1 MKKILFLLFAL
12 LVAHVSAFADEVQF
26 TASAPGAVVKG
37 EQFRVSYTV
46 TTQKVKEF
54 RAPSFEGFEV
64 LMGPSSSRSSSTSIV
79 NGEVTSTS
87 TITYTYILMG
97 VKEGKYSIPGASIVA
112 DGDSKTSN
120 SLKIK
125 ELPPDQTTGNGQQTG
140 RGQGRA
146 SGASANGQISN
157 NDLFITATV
166 NKTNAYEQ
174 EAILLTYKVY
184 FTVNLRE
191 LEIKMPDLKG
201 FLTQEVE
208 LQRGQATLEHYQGR
222 NYNTIVWSQY
232 VLFPQQA
239 GKLEIPSINFDAT
252 VAVRTQRSIDP
263 LDMFF
268 NGGVDVRKTISTPKL
283 TVNVTPLPT
292 GKPASFAGGVGEFDL
307 KSSITTTELK
317 ANEAVTLK
325 LEISGVGNMKL
336 VSTPDVDFP
345 QDFETYDPKVDNK
358 FSLTRNG
365 LSGKKVIE
373 YLAIPRHAGTFTI
386 PPVEFSYFD
395 LKTKSYKT
403 LTTEPYELN
412 VAKGESLFAQQS
424 DLNRAKQL
432 INQEQYLDGAKL
444 LRPLA
449 DGGNAEAQEL
459 AAWLF
464 FSGKGVT
471 ASDEQ
476 GVKYATM
483 ATEQGRSW
491 ALSMLITYYS
501 SNSQKEKAIE
511 VFGKYAIQSLEMGIG
526 LIRDMDRELLL
537 TIVGG
542 YFNQRMNDLGITDG
556 EVFIEKLY
564 EINPIEGE
572 MFMELS
578 IVSRGNDE
586 EYYNLLANNLNQNGI
601 SSLGY
606 AILAKMSFEGRGV
619 LLNHRQGLIYANKAA
634 ENNSHMGTYLL
645 TKYEKMRI
653 PGYFYS
659 NAVLFDINDVNKGMV
674 FSRTTVDCTW
684 KNIKKNLQ
692 QMEKYMRVP
701 TMEEAKEMM
710 PYYCWSKDMKAGETI
725 TIWTVRLVLAEVY
738 YWQTYD
744 HKGNLIKEE
753 PRHNYVGS
761 AFNGNATLLTVWQTN
776 L

>member
-12 LVAHVSAFADEVQF
+12 LIANVSAIADEVQF
-26 TASAPGAVVKG
+26 TASAPSAVVKG

-46 TTQKVKEF
+46 TTQKVKDF

-64 LMGPSSSRSSSTSIV
+64 LMGPSTARSSSRNIDIDG
-79 NGEVTSTS
+79 NMTSTS

-97 VKEGKYSIPGASIVA
+97 VKEGEYSIPGASVVA
-112 DGDSKTSN
+112 NGDSKTSN

-125 ELPPDQTTGNGQQTG
+125 VLPPDQTTGNGQQAG

-146 SGASANGQISN
+146 SGDSATGQISN

-166 NKTNAYEQ
+166 NKTNVYEQ

-208 LQRGQATLEHYQGR
+208 LQRGQPTLEHYQGR

-252 VAVRTQRSIDP
+252 VAVRTQRNIDP
-263 LDMFF
+263 FDMFF
-268 NGGVDVRKTISTPKL
+268 NGGSSYVDVRKTISTPKL

-336 VSTPDVDFP
+336 ISTPDVAFP

-412 VAKGESLFAQQS
+412 VAKGEGGSDQVVTSFTNKEDVRLIGQDIRYIKTGDVRLMLKGQFLFGTWLYFLWYMVPLVLLVAVIIIYRK
-424 DLNRAKQL
+424 RAIENANVTKVRNKNANKMAVKRL
-432 INQEQYLDGAKL
+432 KVAAKL
-444 LRPLA
+444 LK
-449 DGGNAEAQEL
+449 EAKQEAFYEEVL
-459 AAWLF
+459 KALWGYISDKMNIPVASL
-464 FSGKGVT
+464 SKDNVEQQLQQHGVDKVL
-471 ASDEQ
+471 SDEFLRILN
-476 GVKYATM
+476 KCEFARYAP
-483 ATEQGRSW
+483 
-491 ALSMLITYYS
+491 S
-501 SNSQKEKAIE
+501 SIVGGMDKVYAAAIE
-511 VFGKYAIQSLEMGIG
+511 VISK
-526 LIRDMDRELLL
+526 
-537 TIVGG
+537 
-542 YFNQRMNDLGITDG
+542 
-556 EVFIEKLY
+556 
-564 EINPIEGE
+564 
-572 MFMELS
+572 MENS
-578 IVSRGNDE
+578 IKR
-586 EYYNLLANNLNQNGI
+586 
-601 SSLGY
+601 
-606 AILAKMSFEGRGV
+606 
-619 LLNHRQGLIYANKAA
+619 
-634 ENNSHMGTYLL
+634 
-645 TKYEKMRI
+645 
-653 PGYFYS
+653 
-659 NAVLFDINDVNKGMV
+659 
-674 FSRTTVDCTW
+674 
-684 KNIKKNLQ
+684 KK
-692 QMEKYMRVP
+692 
-701 TMEEAKEMM
+701 
-710 PYYCWSKDMKAGETI
+710 
-725 TIWTVRLVLAEVY
+725 
-738 YWQTYD
+738 
-744 HKGNLIKEE
+744 
-753 PRHNYVGS
+753 
-761 AFNGNATLLTVWQTN
+761 
-776 L
+776 

>member
-46 TTQKVKEF
+46 TTQKVKDF

-64 LMGPSSSRSSSTSIV
+64 LMGPSTARSSSRNIDIDG
-79 NGEVTSTS
+79 NMTSTS

-97 VKEGKYSIPGASIVA
+97 VKEGEYSIPGASIVA

-125 ELPPDQTTGNGQQTG
+125 VLPPDQTTGNGQQTG

-208 LQRGQATLEHYQGR
+208 LQRGQPTLEHYQGR

-263 LDMFF
+263 FDMFF
-268 NGGVDVRKTISTPKL
+268 NGGSSYVDVRKTISTPKL

-412 VAKGESLFAQQS
+412 VAKGEGGSDQVVTSFTNKEDVRLIGQDIRYIKTGDVRLMPKGQFLFGTWLYFLWYIVPLVLMVAVIIIYRK
-424 DLNRAKQL
+424 RAIENANVTKVRNKNANKMAVKRL
-432 INQEQYLDGAKL
+432 KLAAKL
-444 LRPLA
+444 LK
-449 DGGNAEAQEL
+449 EAKQEAFYEEVL
-459 AAWLF
+459 KALWGYISDKMNIPVASL
-464 FSGKGVT
+464 SKDNVEQQLQQHGVDKVL
-471 ASDEQ
+471 SDEFLRILNECEFAR
-476 GVKYATM
+476 YAP
-483 ATEQGRSW
+483 
-491 ALSMLITYYS
+491 S
-501 SNSQKEKAIE
+501 SIVGGMDKVYAAAIE
-511 VFGKYAIQSLEMGIG
+511 VISK
-526 LIRDMDRELLL
+526 
-537 TIVGG
+537 
-542 YFNQRMNDLGITDG
+542 
-556 EVFIEKLY
+556 
-564 EINPIEGE
+564 
-572 MFMELS
+572 MENS
-578 IVSRGNDE
+578 IKR
-586 EYYNLLANNLNQNGI
+586 
-601 SSLGY
+601 
-606 AILAKMSFEGRGV
+606 
-619 LLNHRQGLIYANKAA
+619 
-634 ENNSHMGTYLL
+634 
-645 TKYEKMRI
+645 
-653 PGYFYS
+653 
-659 NAVLFDINDVNKGMV
+659 
-674 FSRTTVDCTW
+674 
-684 KNIKKNLQ
+684 KK
-692 QMEKYMRVP
+692 
-701 TMEEAKEMM
+701 
-710 PYYCWSKDMKAGETI
+710 
-725 TIWTVRLVLAEVY
+725 
-738 YWQTYD
+738 
-744 HKGNLIKEE
+744 
-753 PRHNYVGS
+753 
-761 AFNGNATLLTVWQTN
+761 
-776 L
+776 

>member
-46 TTQKVKEF
+46 TTQKVKDF

-64 LMGPSSSRSSSTSIV
+64 LMGPSTARSSSRNIDIDGNMTR
-79 NGEVTSTS
+79 TS

-97 VKEGKYSIPGASIVA
+97 VKEGEYSIPGASIVA

-120 SLKIK
+120 SLNIK
-125 ELPPDQTTGNGQQTG
+125 VLPPDQTTGNGQQAG

-157 NDLFITATV
+157 NDLFITTTV

-208 LQRGQATLEHYQGR
+208 LQRGQPTLEHYQGR

-239 GKLEIPSINFDAT
+239 GKPEIPSINFDAT

-263 LDMFF
+263 FDMFF
-268 NGGVDVRKTISTPKL
+268 NGGSSYVDVRKTISTPKL

-412 VAKGESLFAQQS
+412 VAKGEGGSDQVVTSFTNKEDVRLIGQDIRYIKTGDVRLMPKGQFLFGTWLYFLWYIVPLVLLVAVIIIYRK
-424 DLNRAKQL
+424 RAIENANVTKVRNKNANKMAVKRL
-432 INQEQYLDGAKL
+432 KLAAKL
-444 LRPLA
+444 LK
-449 DGGNAEAQEL
+449 EAKQEAFYEEVL
-459 AAWLF
+459 KALWGYISDKMNIPVASL
-464 FSGKGVT
+464 SKDNVEQQLQQHGVDKVL
-471 ASDEQ
+471 SDEFLRILNECEFAR
-476 GVKYATM
+476 YAP
-483 ATEQGRSW
+483 
-491 ALSMLITYYS
+491 S
-501 SNSQKEKAIE
+501 SIVGGMDKVYAAAIE
-511 VFGKYAIQSLEMGIG
+511 VISK
-526 LIRDMDRELLL
+526 
-537 TIVGG
+537 
-542 YFNQRMNDLGITDG
+542 
-556 EVFIEKLY
+556 
-564 EINPIEGE
+564 
-572 MFMELS
+572 MENS
-578 IVSRGNDE
+578 IKR
-586 EYYNLLANNLNQNGI
+586 
-601 SSLGY
+601 
-606 AILAKMSFEGRGV
+606 
-619 LLNHRQGLIYANKAA
+619 
-634 ENNSHMGTYLL
+634 
-645 TKYEKMRI
+645 
-653 PGYFYS
+653 
-659 NAVLFDINDVNKGMV
+659 
-674 FSRTTVDCTW
+674 
-684 KNIKKNLQ
+684 KK
-692 QMEKYMRVP
+692 
-701 TMEEAKEMM
+701 
-710 PYYCWSKDMKAGETI
+710 
-725 TIWTVRLVLAEVY
+725 
-738 YWQTYD
+738 
-744 HKGNLIKEE
+744 
-753 PRHNYVGS
+753 
-761 AFNGNATLLTVWQTN
+761 
-776 L
+776 

>member
-46 TTQKVKEF
+46 TTQKVKDF

-64 LMGPSSSRSSSTSIV
+64 LMGPSTARSSSRNIDIDG
-79 NGEVTSTS
+79 NMTSTS

-97 VKEGKYSIPGASIVA
+97 VKEGEYSIPGASIVA

-125 ELPPDQTTGNGQQTG
+125 VLPPDQTTGNGQQTG

-208 LQRGQATLEHYQGR
+208 LQRGQPTLEHYQGR

-263 LDMFF
+263 FDMFF
-268 NGGVDVRKTISTPKL
+268 NGGSSYVDVRKTISTPKL

-307 KSSITTTELK
+307 KSSITITELK

-412 VAKGESLFAQQS
+412 VAKGEGGSDQVVTSFTNKEDVRLIGQDIRYIKTGDVRLMPKGQFLFGTWLYFLWYIVPLVLLVAVIIIYRK
-424 DLNRAKQL
+424 RAIENANVTKVRNKNANKMAVKRL
-432 INQEQYLDGAKL
+432 KLAAKL
-444 LRPLA
+444 LK
-449 DGGNAEAQEL
+449 EAKQEAFYEEVL
-459 AAWLF
+459 KALWGYISDKMNIPVASL
-464 FSGKGVT
+464 SKDNVEQQLQQHGVDKVL
-471 ASDEQ
+471 SDEFLRILNECEFAR
-476 GVKYATM
+476 YAP
-483 ATEQGRSW
+483 
-491 ALSMLITYYS
+491 S
-501 SNSQKEKAIE
+501 SIVGGMDKVYAAAIE
-511 VFGKYAIQSLEMGIG
+511 VISK
-526 LIRDMDRELLL
+526 
-537 TIVGG
+537 
-542 YFNQRMNDLGITDG
+542 
-556 EVFIEKLY
+556 
-564 EINPIEGE
+564 
-572 MFMELS
+572 MENS
-578 IVSRGNDE
+578 IKR
-586 EYYNLLANNLNQNGI
+586 
-601 SSLGY
+601 
-606 AILAKMSFEGRGV
+606 
-619 LLNHRQGLIYANKAA
+619 
-634 ENNSHMGTYLL
+634 
-645 TKYEKMRI
+645 
-653 PGYFYS
+653 
-659 NAVLFDINDVNKGMV
+659 
-674 FSRTTVDCTW
+674 
-684 KNIKKNLQ
+684 KK
-692 QMEKYMRVP
+692 
-701 TMEEAKEMM
+701 
-710 PYYCWSKDMKAGETI
+710 
-725 TIWTVRLVLAEVY
+725 
-738 YWQTYD
+738 
-744 HKGNLIKEE
+744 
-753 PRHNYVGS
+753 
-761 AFNGNATLLTVWQTN
+761 
-776 L
+776 

>member
-1 MKKILFLLFAL
+1 
-12 LVAHVSAFADEVQF
+12 
-26 TASAPGAVVKG
+26 
-37 EQFRVSYTV
+37 
-46 TTQKVKEF
+46 
-54 RAPSFEGFEV
+54 
-64 LMGPSSSRSSSTSIV
+64 
-79 NGEVTSTS
+79 
-87 TITYTYILMG
+87 MG
-97 VKEGKYSIPGASIVA
+97 VKEGEYSIPGASIVA

-120 SLKIK
+120 SLNIK
-125 ELPPDQTTGNGQQTG
+125 VLPPDQTTGNGQQAG

-208 LQRGQATLEHYQGR
+208 LQRGQPTLEHYQGR

-263 LDMFF
+263 FDMFF
-268 NGGVDVRKTISTPKL
+268 NGGSSYVDVRKTISTPKL

-412 VAKGESLFAQQS
+412 VAKGEGGSDQVVTSFTNKEDVRLIGQDIRYIKTGDVRLMPKGQFLFGTWLYFLWYIVPLVLLVAVIIIYRK
-424 DLNRAKQL
+424 RAIENANVTKVHNKNANKMAVKRL
-432 INQEQYLDGAKL
+432 KLAAKL
-444 LRPLA
+444 LK
-449 DGGNAEAQEL
+449 EAKQEAFYEEVL
-459 AAWLF
+459 KALWGYISDKMNIPVASL
-464 FSGKGVT
+464 SKDNVEQQLQQHGVDKVL
-471 ASDEQ
+471 SDEFLRILNECEFAR
-476 GVKYATM
+476 YAP
-483 ATEQGRSW
+483 
-491 ALSMLITYYS
+491 S
-501 SNSQKEKAIE
+501 SIVGGMDKVYAAAIE
-511 VFGKYAIQSLEMGIG
+511 VISK
-526 LIRDMDRELLL
+526 
-537 TIVGG
+537 
-542 YFNQRMNDLGITDG
+542 
-556 EVFIEKLY
+556 
-564 EINPIEGE
+564 
-572 MFMELS
+572 MENS
-578 IVSRGNDE
+578 IKR
-586 EYYNLLANNLNQNGI
+586 
-601 SSLGY
+601 
-606 AILAKMSFEGRGV
+606 
-619 LLNHRQGLIYANKAA
+619 
-634 ENNSHMGTYLL
+634 
-645 TKYEKMRI
+645 
-653 PGYFYS
+653 
-659 NAVLFDINDVNKGMV
+659 
-674 FSRTTVDCTW
+674 
-684 KNIKKNLQ
+684 KK
-692 QMEKYMRVP
+692 
-701 TMEEAKEMM
+701 
-710 PYYCWSKDMKAGETI
+710 
-725 TIWTVRLVLAEVY
+725 
-738 YWQTYD
+738 
-744 HKGNLIKEE
+744 
-753 PRHNYVGS
+753 
-761 AFNGNATLLTVWQTN
+761 
-776 L
+776 

>member
-26 TASAPGAVVKG
+26 TASAPSAVVKG

-97 VKEGKYSIPGASIVA
+97 VKEGEYSIPGASIVA

-125 ELPPDQTTGNGQQTG
+125 VLPPDQTTGNGQQTG

-166 NKTNAYEQ
+166 NKTNVYEQ

-208 LQRGQATLEHYQGR
+208 LQRGQPTLEHYQGR

-263 LDMFF
+263 FDMFF
-268 NGGVDVRKTISTPKL
+268 NGGSSYVDVRKTISTPKL

-336 VSTPDVDFP
+336 VSTPDVAFP

-412 VAKGESLFAQQS
+412 VAKGEGGSDQVVTSFTNKEDVRLIGQDIRYIKTGDVRLMPKGQFLFGTWLYFLWYIVPLVLLVAVIIIYRK
-424 DLNRAKQL
+424 RAIENANVTKVRNKNANKMAVKRL
-432 INQEQYLDGAKL
+432 KLAAKL
-444 LRPLA
+444 LK
-449 DGGNAEAQEL
+449 EAKQEAFYEEVL
-459 AAWLF
+459 KALWGYISDKMNIPVASL
-464 FSGKGVT
+464 SKDNVEQQLQQHGVDKVL
-471 ASDEQ
+471 SDEFLRILNECEFAR
-476 GVKYATM
+476 YAP
-483 ATEQGRSW
+483 
-491 ALSMLITYYS
+491 S
-501 SNSQKEKAIE
+501 SIVGGMDKVYAAAIE
-511 VFGKYAIQSLEMGIG
+511 VISK
-526 LIRDMDRELLL
+526 
-537 TIVGG
+537 
-542 YFNQRMNDLGITDG
+542 
-556 EVFIEKLY
+556 
-564 EINPIEGE
+564 
-572 MFMELS
+572 MENS
-578 IVSRGNDE
+578 IKR
-586 EYYNLLANNLNQNGI
+586 
-601 SSLGY
+601 
-606 AILAKMSFEGRGV
+606 
-619 LLNHRQGLIYANKAA
+619 
-634 ENNSHMGTYLL
+634 
-645 TKYEKMRI
+645 
-653 PGYFYS
+653 
-659 NAVLFDINDVNKGMV
+659 
-674 FSRTTVDCTW
+674 
-684 KNIKKNLQ
+684 KK
-692 QMEKYMRVP
+692 
-701 TMEEAKEMM
+701 
-710 PYYCWSKDMKAGETI
+710 
-725 TIWTVRLVLAEVY
+725 
-738 YWQTYD
+738 
-744 HKGNLIKEE
+744 
-753 PRHNYVGS
+753 
-761 AFNGNATLLTVWQTN
+761 
-776 L
+776 

>member
-12 LVAHVSAFADEVQF
+12 LVAHVSAIADEVQF

-46 TTQKVKEF
+46 TTQKVKDF

-64 LMGPSSSRSSSTSIV
+64 LMGPSTARSSSRNIDIDG
-79 NGEVTSTS
+79 NMTSTS

-97 VKEGKYSIPGASIVA
+97 VKEGEYSIPGASIVA

-125 ELPPDQTTGNGQQTG
+125 VLPPDQTTGNGQQTG

-208 LQRGQATLEHYQGR
+208 LQRGQPTLEHYQGR

-263 LDMFF
+263 FDMFF
-268 NGGVDVRKTISTPKL
+268 NGGSSYVDVRKTISTPKL

-412 VAKGESLFAQQS
+412 VAKGEGGSDQVVTSFTNKEDVRLIGQDIRYIKTGDVRLMPKGQFLFGTWLYFLWYIVPLVLLVAVIIIYRK
-424 DLNRAKQL
+424 RAIENANVTKVRNKNANKMAVKRL
-432 INQEQYLDGAKL
+432 KLAAKL
-444 LRPLA
+444 LK
-449 DGGNAEAQEL
+449 EAKQEAFYEEVL
-459 AAWLF
+459 KALWGYISDKMNIPVASL
-464 FSGKGVT
+464 SKDNVEQQLQQHGVDKVL
-471 ASDEQ
+471 SDEFLRILNECEFAR
-476 GVKYATM
+476 YAP
-483 ATEQGRSW
+483 
-491 ALSMLITYYS
+491 S
-501 SNSQKEKAIE
+501 SIVGGMDKVYAAAIE
-511 VFGKYAIQSLEMGIG
+511 VISK
-526 LIRDMDRELLL
+526 
-537 TIVGG
+537 
-542 YFNQRMNDLGITDG
+542 
-556 EVFIEKLY
+556 
-564 EINPIEGE
+564 
-572 MFMELS
+572 MENS
-578 IVSRGNDE
+578 IKR
-586 EYYNLLANNLNQNGI
+586 
-601 SSLGY
+601 
-606 AILAKMSFEGRGV
+606 
-619 LLNHRQGLIYANKAA
+619 
-634 ENNSHMGTYLL
+634 
-645 TKYEKMRI
+645 
-653 PGYFYS
+653 
-659 NAVLFDINDVNKGMV
+659 
-674 FSRTTVDCTW
+674 
-684 KNIKKNLQ
+684 KK
-692 QMEKYMRVP
+692 
-701 TMEEAKEMM
+701 
-710 PYYCWSKDMKAGETI
+710 
-725 TIWTVRLVLAEVY
+725 
-738 YWQTYD
+738 
-744 HKGNLIKEE
+744 
-753 PRHNYVGS
+753 
-761 AFNGNATLLTVWQTN
+761 
-776 L
+776 

>member
-46 TTQKVKEF
+46 TTQKVKDF

-97 VKEGKYSIPGASIVA
+97 VKEGEYSIPGASIVA

-125 ELPPDQTTGNGQQTG
+125 VLPPDQTTGNGQQTG

-208 LQRGQATLEHYQGR
+208 LQRGQPTLEHYQGR

-263 LDMFF
+263 FDMFF
-268 NGGVDVRKTISTPKL
+268 NGGSSYVDVRKTISTPKL

-412 VAKGESLFAQQS
+412 VAKGEGGSDQVVTSFTNKEDVRLIGQDIRYIKTGDVRLMPKGQFLFGTWLYFLWYIVPLVLLVAVIIIYRK
-424 DLNRAKQL
+424 RAIENANVTKVRNKNANKMAVKRL
-432 INQEQYLDGAKL
+432 KLAAKL
-444 LRPLA
+444 LK
-449 DGGNAEAQEL
+449 EAKQEAFYEEVL
-459 AAWLF
+459 KALWGYISDKMNIPVASL
-464 FSGKGVT
+464 SKDNVEQQLQQHGVDKVL
-471 ASDEQ
+471 SDEFLRILNECEFAR
-476 GVKYATM
+476 YAP
-483 ATEQGRSW
+483 
-491 ALSMLITYYS
+491 S
-501 SNSQKEKAIE
+501 SIVGGMDKVYAAAIE
-511 VFGKYAIQSLEMGIG
+511 VISK
-526 LIRDMDRELLL
+526 
-537 TIVGG
+537 
-542 YFNQRMNDLGITDG
+542 
-556 EVFIEKLY
+556 
-564 EINPIEGE
+564 
-572 MFMELS
+572 MENS
-578 IVSRGNDE
+578 IKR
-586 EYYNLLANNLNQNGI
+586 
-601 SSLGY
+601 
-606 AILAKMSFEGRGV
+606 
-619 LLNHRQGLIYANKAA
+619 
-634 ENNSHMGTYLL
+634 
-645 TKYEKMRI
+645 
-653 PGYFYS
+653 
-659 NAVLFDINDVNKGMV
+659 
-674 FSRTTVDCTW
+674 
-684 KNIKKNLQ
+684 KK
-692 QMEKYMRVP
+692 
-701 TMEEAKEMM
+701 
-710 PYYCWSKDMKAGETI
+710 
-725 TIWTVRLVLAEVY
+725 
-738 YWQTYD
+738 
-744 HKGNLIKEE
+744 
-753 PRHNYVGS
+753 
-761 AFNGNATLLTVWQTN
+761 
-776 L
+776 

>member
-46 TTQKVKEF
+46 TTQKVKDF

-64 LMGPSSSRSSSTSIV
+64 LMGPSTARSSSRNIDIDG
-79 NGEVTSTS
+79 NMTSTS

-97 VKEGKYSIPGASIVA
+97 VKEGEYSIPGASIVA

-125 ELPPDQTTGNGQQTG
+125 VLPPDQTTGNGQQAG

-208 LQRGQATLEHYQGR
+208 LQRGQPTLEHYQGR

-263 LDMFF
+263 FDMFF
-268 NGGVDVRKTISTPKL
+268 NGGSSYVDVRKTISTPKL

-412 VAKGESLFAQQS
+412 VAKGEGGSEQVVTSFTNKEDVRLIGQDIRYIKTGDVRLMPKGQFLFGTWLYFLWYIVPLVLLVAVIIIYRK
-424 DLNRAKQL
+424 RAIENANVTKVRNKNANKMAVKRL
-432 INQEQYLDGAKL
+432 KLAAKL
-444 LRPLA
+444 LK
-449 DGGNAEAQEL
+449 EAKQEAFYEEVL
-459 AAWLF
+459 KALWGYISDKMNIPVASL
-464 FSGKGVT
+464 SKDNVEQQLQQHGVDKVL
-471 ASDEQ
+471 SDEFLRILNECEFAR
-476 GVKYATM
+476 YAP
-483 ATEQGRSW
+483 
-491 ALSMLITYYS
+491 S
-501 SNSQKEKAIE
+501 SIVGGMDKVYAAAIE
-511 VFGKYAIQSLEMGIG
+511 VISK
-526 LIRDMDRELLL
+526 
-537 TIVGG
+537 
-542 YFNQRMNDLGITDG
+542 
-556 EVFIEKLY
+556 
-564 EINPIEGE
+564 
-572 MFMELS
+572 MENS
-578 IVSRGNDE
+578 IKR
-586 EYYNLLANNLNQNGI
+586 
-601 SSLGY
+601 
-606 AILAKMSFEGRGV
+606 
-619 LLNHRQGLIYANKAA
+619 
-634 ENNSHMGTYLL
+634 
-645 TKYEKMRI
+645 
-653 PGYFYS
+653 
-659 NAVLFDINDVNKGMV
+659 
-674 FSRTTVDCTW
+674 
-684 KNIKKNLQ
+684 KK
-692 QMEKYMRVP
+692 
-701 TMEEAKEMM
+701 
-710 PYYCWSKDMKAGETI
+710 
-725 TIWTVRLVLAEVY
+725 
-738 YWQTYD
+738 
-744 HKGNLIKEE
+744 
-753 PRHNYVGS
+753 
-761 AFNGNATLLTVWQTN
+761 
-776 L
+776 

>member
-12 LVAHVSAFADEVQF
+12 LLANVSAWADGVQF
-26 TASAPGAVVKG
+26 TASAPSAVVKG

-64 LMGPSSSRSSSTSIV
+64 LMGPSPSRSSSYSDI
-79 NGEVTSTS
+79 NGEVTRTS

-97 VKEGKYSIPGASIVA
+97 IKEGDYSIPAATIVA
-112 DGDSKTSN
+112 DGESKSSN

-125 ELPPDQTTGNGQQTG
+125 VLPPDQTASAAQQAG

-146 SGASANGQISN
+146 SAASSTGQISN

-208 LQRGQATLEHYQGR
+208 LQRGQPTLEHYKGR

-239 GKLEIPSINFDAT
+239 GKLEIPSIDFDAT

-263 LDMFF
+263 FDMFF
-268 NGGVDVRKTISTPKL
+268 NGGSGYVDVRKTISTPKL
-283 TVNVTPLPT
+283 SVNVSPLPT

-336 VSTPDVDFP
+336 ISTPEVQWP
-345 QDFETYDPKVDNK
+345 QDFETYDPKVENK

-386 PPVEFSYFD
+386 PSVEFSYFD
-395 LKTKSYKT
+395 LNTKSYKT

-412 VAKGESLFAQQS
+412 VAKGEGGTDQVVTSFTNKEDVRLIGQDIRYIKTGNVRLLPKGEFLFGTWTYLLCYIVPLLLLVAVVVI
-424 DLNRAKQL
+424 NRKRAIENANVSKVRNKNANKMAVKRL
-432 INQEQYLDGAKL
+432 KVAAKL
-444 LRPLA
+444 MKE
-449 DGGNAEAQEL
+449 GKQEAFYEEVLKAMWGYISDKMNIPVANLSKDNVEQEL
-459 AAWLF
+459 MQRNVDKAL
-464 FSGKGVT
+464 
-471 ASDEQ
+471 SDEFLR
-476 GVKYATM
+476 VLNECEFARYAPTAVAGGM
-483 ATEQGRSW
+483 DKV
-491 ALSMLITYYS
+491 YS
-501 SNSQKEKAIE
+501 AAIE
-511 VFGKYAIQSLEMGIG
+511 VISK
-526 LIRDMDRELLL
+526 
-537 TIVGG
+537 
-542 YFNQRMNDLGITDG
+542 
-556 EVFIEKLY
+556 
-564 EINPIEGE
+564 
-572 MFMELS
+572 MENS
-578 IVSRGNDE
+578 I
-586 EYYNLLANNLNQNGI
+586 
-601 SSLGY
+601 
-606 AILAKMSFEGRGV
+606 K
-619 LLNHRQGLIYANKAA
+619 
-634 ENNSHMGTYLL
+634 
-645 TKYEKMRI
+645 RI
-653 PGYFYS
+653 
-659 NAVLFDINDVNKGMV
+659 K
-674 FSRTTVDCTW
+674 
-684 KNIKKNLQ
+684 
-692 QMEKYMRVP
+692 
-701 TMEEAKEMM
+701 
-710 PYYCWSKDMKAGETI
+710 
-725 TIWTVRLVLAEVY
+725 
-738 YWQTYD
+738 
-744 HKGNLIKEE
+744 
-753 PRHNYVGS
+753 
-761 AFNGNATLLTVWQTN
+761 
-776 L
+776 

>member
-12 LVAHVSAFADEVQF
+12 LVANVSAIADEVQF

-97 VKEGKYSIPGASIVA
+97 VKEGEYSIPGASIVA

-125 ELPPDQTTGNGQQTG
+125 VLPPDQTTGNGQQTG

-208 LQRGQATLEHYQGR
+208 LQRGQPTLEHYQGR

-263 LDMFF
+263 FDMFF
-268 NGGVDVRKTISTPKL
+268 NGGSSYVDVRKTISTPKL

-412 VAKGESLFAQQS
+412 VAKGEGGSDQVVTSFTNKEDVRLIGQDIRYIKTGDVRLMPKGQFLFGTWLYFLWYIVPLVLLVAVIIIYRK
-424 DLNRAKQL
+424 RAIENANVTKVRNKNANKMAVKRL
-432 INQEQYLDGAKL
+432 KLAAKL
-444 LRPLA
+444 LK
-449 DGGNAEAQEL
+449 EAKQEAFYEEVL
-459 AAWLF
+459 KALWGYISDKMNIPVASL
-464 FSGKGVT
+464 SKDNVEQQLQQHGVDKVL
-471 ASDEQ
+471 SDEFLRILNECEFAR
-476 GVKYATM
+476 YAP
-483 ATEQGRSW
+483 
-491 ALSMLITYYS
+491 S
-501 SNSQKEKAIE
+501 SIVGGMDKVYAAAIE
-511 VFGKYAIQSLEMGIG
+511 VISK
-526 LIRDMDRELLL
+526 
-537 TIVGG
+537 
-542 YFNQRMNDLGITDG
+542 
-556 EVFIEKLY
+556 
-564 EINPIEGE
+564 
-572 MFMELS
+572 MENS
-578 IVSRGNDE
+578 IKR
-586 EYYNLLANNLNQNGI
+586 
-601 SSLGY
+601 
-606 AILAKMSFEGRGV
+606 
-619 LLNHRQGLIYANKAA
+619 
-634 ENNSHMGTYLL
+634 
-645 TKYEKMRI
+645 
-653 PGYFYS
+653 
-659 NAVLFDINDVNKGMV
+659 
-674 FSRTTVDCTW
+674 
-684 KNIKKNLQ
+684 KK
-692 QMEKYMRVP
+692 
-701 TMEEAKEMM
+701 
-710 PYYCWSKDMKAGETI
+710 
-725 TIWTVRLVLAEVY
+725 
-738 YWQTYD
+738 
-744 HKGNLIKEE
+744 
-753 PRHNYVGS
+753 
-761 AFNGNATLLTVWQTN
+761 
-776 L
+776 

>member
-46 TTQKVKEF
+46 TTQKVKDF

-97 VKEGKYSIPGASIVA
+97 VKEGEYSIPGASIVA

-125 ELPPDQTTGNGQQTG
+125 VLPPDQTTGNGQQTG

-208 LQRGQATLEHYQGR
+208 LQRGQPTLEHYQGR

-263 LDMFF
+263 FDMFF
-268 NGGVDVRKTISTPKL
+268 NGGSSYVDVRKTISTPKL

-358 FSLTRNG
+358 FTLTRNG

-412 VAKGESLFAQQS
+412 VAKGEGGSDQVVTSFTNKEDVRLIGQDIRYIKTGDVRLMPKGQFLFGTWLYFLWYIVPLVLLVAVIIIYRK
-424 DLNRAKQL
+424 RAIENANVTKVRNKNANKMAVKRL
-432 INQEQYLDGAKL
+432 KLAAKL
-444 LRPLA
+444 LK
-449 DGGNAEAQEL
+449 EAKQEAFYEEVL
-459 AAWLF
+459 KALWGYISDKMNIPVASL
-464 FSGKGVT
+464 SKDNVEQQLQQHGVDKVL
-471 ASDEQ
+471 SDEFLRILNECEFAR
-476 GVKYATM
+476 YAP
-483 ATEQGRSW
+483 
-491 ALSMLITYYS
+491 S
-501 SNSQKEKAIE
+501 SIVGGMDKVYVAAIE
-511 VFGKYAIQSLEMGIG
+511 VISK
-526 LIRDMDRELLL
+526 
-537 TIVGG
+537 
-542 YFNQRMNDLGITDG
+542 
-556 EVFIEKLY
+556 
-564 EINPIEGE
+564 
-572 MFMELS
+572 MENS
-578 IVSRGNDE
+578 IKR
-586 EYYNLLANNLNQNGI
+586 
-601 SSLGY
+601 
-606 AILAKMSFEGRGV
+606 
-619 LLNHRQGLIYANKAA
+619 
-634 ENNSHMGTYLL
+634 
-645 TKYEKMRI
+645 
-653 PGYFYS
+653 
-659 NAVLFDINDVNKGMV
+659 
-674 FSRTTVDCTW
+674 
-684 KNIKKNLQ
+684 KK
-692 QMEKYMRVP
+692 
-701 TMEEAKEMM
+701 
-710 PYYCWSKDMKAGETI
+710 
-725 TIWTVRLVLAEVY
+725 
-738 YWQTYD
+738 
-744 HKGNLIKEE
+744 
-753 PRHNYVGS
+753 
-761 AFNGNATLLTVWQTN
+761 
-776 L
+776 